1 VSGLST
7 ASSPVSTGPD
17 APQVLPLV
25 IVGAGL
31 AAWTVARELRKLD
44 TRRSIVMLS
53 GDSADFY
60 AKPTLSNALAQ
71 KRSAAQLVTT
81 PAAKMAET
89 LQVQLLPQTQV
100 RSLDTAAR
108 TLSYADTTGQS
119 HHLHYGDVVLATG
132 ADPIRLPLAGS
143 AAAQVQS
150 INHLQDLAHFHE
162 ALGAAPKT
170 VLVIGAGLIG
180 CEFANDLLIGGY
192 AVHVVDP
199 SPRPLALLLP
209 ASAGEQLQ
217 EALQAQGVAWHLGST
232 VQSLD
237 ADAPSGRLQ
246 ATLADGTSLQV
257 DAVLSAVGLRANTA
271 LASAAG
277 IACERGIVVDAHVQ
291 TSAAHVFALGDCAQY
306 ASAGARVLPYVMPI
320 MNAAKALAATLAGQ
334 PTELVFPL
342 MPVAVK
348 TPALPIVVAAPH
360 PAQSGQWTQEE
371 GTEAGAGGVWRF
383 IDAAGQQRG
392 FVLTGKQTARRMELA
407 KTTLL

>member
-1 VSGLST
+1 MH
-7 ASSPVSTGPD
+7 APATGPD
-17 APQVLPLV
+17 APQALPLV

-31 AAWTVARELRKLD
+31 AAWTVVRELRKLD
-44 TRRSIVMLS
+44 AQRSIVMLS
-53 GDSADFY
+53 SDSADFY

-71 KRSAAQLVTT
+71 KRSAAQLITT

-89 LQVQLLPQTQV
+89 LQVQLLPHTQV
-100 RSLDTAAR
+100 RSLNTLAR
-108 TLSYADTTGQS
+108 TLSYDDAAGQS
-119 HHLHYGDVVLATG
+119 RSLGYGDLVLATG
-132 ADPIRLPLAGS
+132 ADPIRLPMAGS

-150 INHLQDLAHFHE
+150 INHLEDLASFHE
-162 ALGAAPKT
+162 ALGAAPQT

-192 AVHVVDP
+192 GVHVVDP

-209 ASAGEQLQ
+209 AGAGEQLQ
-217 EALQAQGVAWHLGST
+217 AALQAQGVAWHLGTT

-237 ADAPSGRLQ
+237 AHAPSGRLQ
-246 ATLADGTSLQV
+246 AVLADGSSLQV
-257 DAVLSAVGLRANTA
+257 DAVLSAVGLRANAA

-277 IACERGIVVDAHVQ
+277 IVCERGIVVDAHLQ
-291 TSAAHVFALGDCAQY
+291 TSAAHVYALGDCAQY
-306 ASAGARVLPYVMPI
+306 ASAGGRVLPYVMPI

-360 PAQSGQWTQEE
+360 PNLSGQWTQDAGVEP
-371 GTEAGAGGVWRF
+371 EAGGAWRF
-383 IDAAGQQRG
+383 VDEAGQQRG
-392 FVLTGKQTARRMELA
+392 FVLTGKQSSRRMELA
-407 KTTLL
+407 KMTVL